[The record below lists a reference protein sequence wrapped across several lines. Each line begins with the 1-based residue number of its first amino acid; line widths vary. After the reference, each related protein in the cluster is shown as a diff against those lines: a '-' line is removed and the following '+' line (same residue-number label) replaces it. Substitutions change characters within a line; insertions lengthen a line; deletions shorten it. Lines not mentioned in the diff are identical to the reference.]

1 MKLINLKFGNV
12 VKLRN
17 GNLYLIHP
25 LYSMKEDG
33 FDISAFPLDEIQLR
47 SIKKGDFDFRLD
59 VCVRYKDYN
68 IMEIYEDYT
77 LKNLLWKREEKT
89 EDLKKLK
96 QQENVGA

>member
-1 MKLINLKFGNV
+1 MKLTDLEFGNA

-47 SIKKGDFDFRLD
+47 NIKKGDLDFRLD
-59 VCVRYKDYN
+59 VCIRYKDYN
-68 IMEIYEDYT
+68 IIEVYEDYT
-77 LKNLLWKREEKT
+77 LKKLLWKRGK
-89 EDLKKLK
+89 ED
-96 QQENVGA
+96 E

>member
-17 GNLYLIHP
+17 GGLYLIHP

-33 FDISAFPLDEIQLR
+33 FDIGAFPLDEVQLR
-47 SIKKGDFDFRLD
+47 SIKKGDLDFRLD
-59 VCVRYKDYN
+59 VCIRYKDYN
-68 IMEIYEDYT
+68 IMEVYEDYT

>member
-47 SIKKGDFDFRLD
+47 SIKKGDLDFRLD
-59 VCVRYKDYN
+59 VCIRYKDYN
-68 IMEIYEDYT
+68 IIEVYEDYT
-77 LKNLLWKREEKT
+77 LKKLLWKREEK
-89 EDLKKLK
+89 K
-96 QQENVGA
+96 QLIKDKRRENYEI

>member
-1 MKLINLKFGNV
+1 MKLTDLKFGNV

-47 SIKKGDFDFRLD
+47 SIKKGDLDFRLD
-59 VCVRYKDYN
+59 VCIRYKDYN
-68 IMEIYEDYT
+68 IIEVYEDYT
-77 LKNLLWKREEKT
+77 LKKLLWKREEK
-89 EDLKKLK
+89 K
-96 QQENVGA
+96 QLIKDKRRENYEI